1 MKQIHFIIVL
11 LFLLIFSGCN
21 LERESNASTVSSNT
35 QSLVSTDAI
44 NIKRVYPA
52 NPIVAINGSIKLT
65 AIVTDSAGEYL
76 QSTISN
82 PVTVAWSSSA
92 PGVATVNQNGTVI
105 GKSTG
110 TATITLYAS
119 YANFTSKTYSVTVN
133 VVALTNDVAEIY
145 LSPDRA
151 YVDVGAERVFKL
163 TAVDYFGAQTS
174 ISPGTVTFEVS
185 DTNVAEITPTQLDS
199 NDSKVITVTGKQKGY
214 AFITPIY
221 TVSDDSVGTMVR
233 ITGSPLVLQVKDATE
248 SSKPQDDTV
257 DAGNY
262 LSLAVDD
269 FEGKKIV
276 HVAHYDKS
284 SDDLMYSF
292 FNGSWR
298 NETVVT
304 NAGKCARLAISPFEV
319 NKGLPLLLFLENN
332 RPKLWFMRNNTS
344 DWIDST
350 TISSISPTDI
360 FGETNSTLVEGEKMV
375 DMSAF
380 EGSEANASRLHIV
393 YFDKTKQ
400 RINLTTSAISSTSWF
415 DWSTKYYFDLDGD
428 VQSVSAAHNHIS
440 GDARFAYIIKESEE
454 GAADGGVYYASYTTG
469 ATSPRSE
476 KIPNT
481 DGTEQDVVLKLDS
494 NNVPTVV
501 WHTDSEVTIVSRV
514 VQSGHFTWM
523 SKNISI
529 EPRPSTIDSVDFSF
543 DAYNT
548 PRLVFNADNT
558 IKYSRRISST
568 SGQDNWI
575 VENPEVSSTSEQG
588 AYSAIAVDSE
598 NRAHLVYT
606 DSESQWFSYWAEP
619 NFFDY
624 RVYPDIQDIQADI
637 VEY

>member
-1 MKQIHFIIVL
+1 MVL
-11 LFLLIFSGCN
+11 LLLIFSGCN
-21 LERESNASTVSSNT
+21 LERQSNASSVSTNSKSIVSSDT
-35 QSLVSTDAI
+35 I
-44 NIKRVYPA
+44 NIKRVYPS

-76 QSTISN
+76 QSTIIN
-82 PVTVAWSSSA
+82 PVTVSWSSSA
-92 PGVATVNQNGTVI
+92 PSIATVNQNGTVI

-110 TATITLYAS
+110 TATITLQAS
-119 YANFTSKTYSVTVN
+119 YADFTSKTYSVTVN
-133 VVALTNDVAEIY
+133 VVALTNDVAEVY

-151 YVDVGAERVFKL
+151 YVDVGATRVFRL

-174 ISPGTVTFEVS
+174 LSPGTVSFKIS
-185 DTNVAEITPTQLDS
+185 DANVADITPTQLES

-221 TVSDDSVGTMVR
+221 TVKDDTVGTSIM
-233 ITGSPLVLQVKDATE
+233 ITGSPLVLQVKDVTE

-262 LSLAVDD
+262 LTMAVDD

-276 HVAHYDKS
+276 HVAHYDKTS
-284 SDDLMYSF
+284 NDLMYSF

-304 NAGKCARLAISPFEV
+304 SAGKCAKLEISPFDV
-319 NKGLPLLLFLENN
+319 NKGLPLLLFLEEN
-332 RPKLWFMRNNTS
+332 RPKLWFMRDNTS

-350 TISSISPTDI
+350 TISDISTTDI
-360 FGETNSTLVEGEKMV
+360 FDDTNNTFVEGDQLL

-380 EGSEANASRLHIV
+380 DGEGNASRLHIL
-393 YFDKTKQ
+393 YYDKTKQ
-400 RINLTTSAISSTSWF
+400 RVNLTTSSITSTSWF
-415 DWSTKYYFDLDGD
+415 DWSTKHYFDLDND
-428 VQSVSAAHNHIS
+428 VQSLSVAHNHIS
-440 GDARFAYIIKESEE
+440 GDARFAYIVEESEA
-454 GAADGGVYYASYTTG
+454 GAADGGVFYASYSSSTL
-469 ATSPRSE
+469 RKE
-476 KIPNT
+476 QIPNT

-501 WHTDSEVTIVSRV
+501 WHTDSEVTIVSRII
-514 VQSGHFTWM
+514 QSAHFTWM
-523 SKNISI
+523 SKNITI
-529 EPRPSTIDSVDFSF
+529 EPRPSAINSVDFSF

-548 PRLVFNADNT
+548 PRLVFNADST

-575 VENPEVSSTSEQG
+575 VENPEVSNTSDQG

-606 DSESQWFSYWAEP
+606 DSDTKWFNYWAEP

>member
-21 LERESNASTVSSNT
+21 LERESNASTINRTT
-35 QSLVSTDAI
+35 QSSLISADAI
-44 NIKRVYPA
+44 NIKSVYPA

-82 PVTVAWSSSA
+82 PVTVSWSSSDSSIA
-92 PGVATVNQNGTVI
+92 SVNQNGTVI
-105 GKSTG
+105 GKKNG
-110 TATITLYAS
+110 TVTITLQAKYAGQ
-119 YANFTSKTYSVTVN
+119 TSKTYTTTVN

-151 YVDVGAERVFKL
+151 YVDVGAERIFRL

-185 DTNVAEITPTQLDS
+185 DANVAAITPEQLES
-199 NDSKVITVTGKQKGY
+199 NDSKVITITGKQKGY

-221 TVSDDSVGTMVR
+221 TVSDQTAGTSVK

-262 LSLAVDD
+262 LSVAVDD

-284 SDDLMYSF
+284 SNDLMYSF

-304 NAGKCARLAISPFEV
+304 SAGKAARLVISPFEV
-319 NKGLPLLLFLENN
+319 NEGLPLLLFLEENK
-332 RPKLWFMRNNTS
+332 PKLWFMRDNTS

-350 TISSISPTDI
+350 VISEISEDDI
-360 FGETNSTLVEGEKMV
+360 FDDINNSFVEGEKML

-380 EGSEANASRLHIV
+380 GGEGNTSRLHILF
-393 YFDKTKQ
+393 YDKIKK
-400 RINLTTSAISSTSWF
+400 RLTLTSSSITNTSWF
-415 DWSTKYYFDLDGD
+415 DWSTKKIFDLDSD

-440 GDARFAYIIKESEE
+440 GDARFAYIVKESEA
-454 GAADGGVYYASYTTG
+454 GAEDGGVWYASYSSG
-469 ATSPRSE
+469 SLRHE
-476 KIPNT
+476 QIPNT
-481 DGTEQDVVLKLDS
+481 NGTEEDVVLKLDS

-501 WHTDSEVTIVSRV
+501 WHTDSEVTIVSRI
-514 VQSGHFTWM
+514 VQSGFFTWM

-529 EPRPSTIDSVDFSF
+529 EPRPATIDSVDFSF

-548 PRLVFNADNT
+548 PRIVFNADDT
-558 IKYSRRISST
+558 IKYARRISST

-575 VENPEVSSTSEQG
+575 VENPEVSSTAEQG
-588 AYSAIAVDSE
+588 AYSAVAVDSE

-606 DSESQWFSYWAEP
+606 DSETKWFSYWAEP

-637 VEY
+637 VEN

>member
-1 MKQIHFIIVL
+1 MKQIQFIIVL

-35 QSLVSTDAI
+35 QSTLVSTDEI

-65 AIVTDSAGEYL
+65 AIVTDSVGEYL

-82 PVTVAWSSSA
+82 PVTVTWSSSA
-92 PGVATVNQNGTVI
+92 PSIATVNQNGTVI

-110 TATITLYAS
+110 TATISLRAAYDG
-119 YANFTSKTYSVTVN
+119 YTSDIYTVAVN
-133 VVALTNDVAEIY
+133 VVSLTNDVAEIY

-151 YVDVGAERVFKL
+151 YVDIEGERVFKL
-163 TAVDYFGAQTS
+163 TAVDYYGAQTS

-185 DTNVAEITPTQLDS
+185 DGNVAAITPTQLES

-214 AFITPIY
+214 VFITPIY
-221 TVSDDSVGTMVR
+221 TVDNGEGTAVK

-248 SSKPQDDTV
+248 SSKPDDDTV

-262 LSLAVDD
+262 LSMAVDD
-269 FEGKKIV
+269 FEGKKVV
-276 HVAHYDKS
+276 HVAHYDKTS
-284 SDDLMYSF
+284 NDLMYSF

-304 NAGKCARLAISPFEV
+304 NAGKSAKLVISPFEV
-319 NKGLPLLLFLENN
+319 NEGLPLLLFLEDNI
-332 RPKLWFMRNNTS
+332 PKLWFMRNNTS

-350 TISSISPTDI
+350 TISEVSSSEI
-360 FGETNSTLVEGEKMV
+360 FDDANNSFVEGERML

-380 EGSEANASRLHIV
+380 DGDGNTSKLHILF
-393 YFDKTKQ
+393 YDKTKK
-400 RINLTTSAISSTSWF
+400 RINITSSAITSSSWF
-415 DWSTKYYFDLDGD
+415 NWNTKYYFDLDAD
-428 VQSVSAAHNHIS
+428 VQSLSVAHNQLS
-440 GDARFAYIIKESEE
+440 GDARFVYVLKESEE
-454 GAADGGVYYASYTTG
+454 GAEDGGVYYASL
-469 ATSPRSE
+469 TSGTLRHE
-476 KIPNT
+476 QIPNT
-481 DGTEQDVVLKLDS
+481 NGTEQDVVLKLDS

-501 WHTDSEVTIVSRV
+501 WHTDSEVTIVSRII
-514 VQSGHFTWM
+514 QSGYFTWM

-529 EPRPSTIDSVDFSF
+529 EPRPATISSVDFSF

-548 PRLVFNADNT
+548 PRIVFSADN
-558 IKYSRRISST
+558 IVKYARRITST

-575 VENPEVSSTSEQG
+575 VETPEVSATTEQG

-624 RVYPDIQDIQADI
+624 RVFPDVQDIQADV